1 MSTIPTDDAQ
11 MMQERLEVAESVVE
25 REWTQFTRVVNE
37 GGPAACQDD
46 LSTFHQMR
54 LSQFLTWPTDLLRC
68 YAEDLDEAAAAGR
81 NLLTEKYARMM
92 ASTEPERY
100 AREIGPW
107 LPALDTRR
115 VSVQE
120 HVVATQ
126 VAWAV
131 DFCAR
136 YPRLGQAMR
145 TLRTTQDTLVDTS
158 FETYLRG
165 ELGSYSDRTLVG
177 YAHLVEQTAASGDN
191 LTEQTLRWTVL
202 LVGYADL
209 DEAEA
214 AQAG

>member
-1 MSTIPTDDAQ
+1 MSTTPPEDTST
-11 MMQERLEVAESVVE
+11 MQERLEVAESVVE
-25 REWTQFTRVVNE
+25 REWAQFTQVTNE

-54 LSQFLTWPTDLLRC
+54 LSQFLTWPTDLLRS
-68 YAEDLDEAAAAGR
+68 YAADLDEAGSTGR

-92 ASTEPERY
+92 ASTEPGRY
-100 AREIGPW
+100 AREIAPQ
-107 LPALDTRR
+107 LPALDPSR
-115 VSVQE
+115 VSEQE
-120 HVVATQ
+120 HVVARQ

-136 YPRLGQAMR
+136 YPRLGRAMR
-145 TLRTTQDTLVDTS
+145 TLRTTQDTFVDTS

-165 ELGSYSDRTLVG
+165 ELGSYSDRTFEG
-177 YAHLVEQTAASGDN
+177 YARLVEETASSGGN

-209 DEAEA
+209 AEAEA

>member
-1 MSTIPTDDAQ
+1 MSTTPTEDTRT
-11 MMQERLEVAESVVE
+11 MQERLEVAESVVE
-25 REWTQFTRVVNE
+25 REWAQFTQVTNE

-54 LSQFLTWPTDLLRC
+54 LSQFLTWPTDLLRS
-68 YAEDLDEAAAAGR
+68 YATDLDEAGSTGR

-92 ASTEPERY
+92 ASTEPGRY
-100 AREIGPW
+100 AREIAPQ
-107 LPALDTRR
+107 LPALDPSR
-115 VSVQE
+115 VSAQE
-120 HVVATQ
+120 DVVARQ

-136 YPRLGQAMR
+136 YPRLGRAMR
-145 TLRTTQDTLVDTS
+145 TLRTTQDTLADTS

-165 ELGSYSDRTLVG
+165 ELGSYSDRTFEG
-177 YAHLVEQTAASGDN
+177 YARLVEETASSGGN

-209 DEAEA
+209 AEAEA

>member
-1 MSTIPTDDAQ
+1 MSTTPTEDTRT
-11 MMQERLEVAESVVE
+11 MQERLEVAESVVE
-25 REWTQFTRVVNE
+25 REWAQFTQVTNE

-54 LSQFLTWPTDLLRC
+54 LSQFLTWPTDLLRS
-68 YAEDLDEAAAAGR
+68 YAADLDEAGSTGR

-92 ASTEPERY
+92 ASTEPDRY
-100 AREIGPW
+100 AREIAPQ
-107 LPALDTRR
+107 LPALDPSR
-115 VSVQE
+115 VSEQE
-120 HVVATQ
+120 RVVATQ

-131 DFCAR
+131 DFCTR
-136 YPRLGQAMR
+136 YPRLGRAMR
-145 TLRTTQDTLVDTS
+145 TLRTTQDTFVDTS

-165 ELGSYSDRTLVG
+165 ELGSYSDRTFEG
-177 YAHLVEQTAASGDN
+177 YAHLVEETAALGGN

-209 DEAEA
+209 AEAEA